1 MRGQT
6 GNYCTRI
13 HVNIQ
18 KFKRNQVTIYISGF
32 NGGRIRKKGYQ
43 ATQIDFLKATSN
55 CVEENNLYG
64 LVEVNIFGG
73 VSVVSQI

>member
-1 MRGQT
+1 MVGECAKT
-6 GNYCTRI
+6 
-13 HVNIQ
+13 
-18 KFKRNQVTIYISGF
+18 
-32 NGGRIRKKGYQ
+32 GYQ